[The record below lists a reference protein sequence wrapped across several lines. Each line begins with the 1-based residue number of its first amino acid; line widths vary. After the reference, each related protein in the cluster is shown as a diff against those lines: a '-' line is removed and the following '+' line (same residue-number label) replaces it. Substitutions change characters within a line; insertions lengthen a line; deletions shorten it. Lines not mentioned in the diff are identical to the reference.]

1 MSVQTKE
8 AENKLILELDN
19 GDKTKIEEALK
30 KWNFKDMQSL
40 LRFSVS
46 VLLETEDKALWIKSN
61 GESTLIAPAKH
72 SIRGDNE

>member
-1 MSVQTKE
+1 
-8 AENKLILELDN
+8 
-19 GDKTKIEEALK
+19 
-30 KWNFKDMQSL
+30 MQSL

>member
-8 AENKLILELDN
+8 AGNKLILELDN

-61 GESTLIAPAKH
+61 GESTLIAPAKN